1 MAKLDLSIFDLSPI
15 PMWLQDFSGVRRIFD
30 EWTAQGITDIKQYLL
45 EDPNR
50 FRPCLATIETVHI
63 NQSTRDES
71 LKRANQKMYKKK
83 TKYYHEK
90 LNQAKFN

>member
-1 MAKLDLSIFDLSPI
+1 M
-15 PMWLQDFSGVRRIFD
+15 QGV
-30 EWTAQGITDIKQYLL
+30 TDIKQYLL

-71 LKRANQKMYKKK
+71 LKRANQKK
-83 TKYYHEK
+83 
-90 LNQAKFN
+90 N

>member
-1 MAKLDLSIFDLSPI
+1 MATLDLSIFALSPI
-15 PMWLQDFSGVRRIFD
+15 PLQLQYFSGVRRIFD
-30 EWTAQGITDIKQYLL
+30 EWTVQGVTDIKQYLL

-71 LKRANQKMYKKK
+71 QKRANQKMYKKR
-83 TKYYHEK
+83 TEYYQK
-90 LNQAKFN
+90 KN

>member
-1 MAKLDLSIFDLSPI
+1 M
-15 PMWLQDFSGVRRIFD
+15 QGV
-30 EWTAQGITDIKQYLL
+30 TDIKQYLL
-45 EDPNR
+45 EDPKR
-50 FRPCLATIETVHI
+50 FRPRLATIETVHI

-83 TKYYHEK
+83 TKYYQEK